1 MEVEDHSVFG
11 AHGADDAPAGA
22 AVVLADEEGEVNETD
37 LALVD
42 LEEVS
47 GVLSQ
52 RSFHYVK

>member
-11 AHGADDAPAGA
+11 AHGADDAPAGT

-47 GVLSQ
+47 GVLSL
-52 RSFHYVK
+52 RCFH